1 MYHQRKYWTVNRD
14 LFQEVIDIV
23 FSQMFQKRCR
33 IASWDNYLIHDKWK
47 NSKNQHLSHSFVSDA
62 SLNLIKKGLWFILC
76 YILKFNNKLIFD
88 YQNIH
93 LPYGSIWKTLNLKEH
108 RNGYNKIIGRLW
120 SIVAPELNER
130 LQGKVQNIFIELAQ
144 SLDQRKTPGYTVKCQ
159 ANFLAHLL

>member
-1 MYHQRKYWTVNRD
+1 MYHQRKDWTVNRD

-23 FSQMFQKRCR
+23 FSKMFQKRCR
-33 IASWDNYLIHDKWK
+33 ITSWDNYLIHGKWK
-47 NSKNQHLSHSFVSDA
+47 NSKNQHIYHSFVYRCITK
-62 SLNLIKKGLWFILC
+62 LNQKGLWLILR

-93 LPYGSIWKTLNLKEH
+93 LLYGSIWKNLDLKEH

-120 SIVAPELNER
+120 STVAPVLNER
-130 LQGKVQNIFIELAQ
+130 LQGKVQNIFIVLART
-144 SLDQRKTPGYTVKCQ
+144 LDQRKTAGYTVKCQ

>member
-93 LPYGSIWKTLNLKEH
+93 LPYGSIWKNIAMDIIKLLEDSDPLWHQNWMRGSKERYRIFLSSLLKVLI
-108 RNGYNKIIGRLW
+108 K
-120 SIVAPELNER
+120 ER
-130 LQGKVQNIFIELAQ
+130 LQVTQ
-144 SLDQRKTPGYTVKCQ
+144 
-159 ANFLAHLL
+159 